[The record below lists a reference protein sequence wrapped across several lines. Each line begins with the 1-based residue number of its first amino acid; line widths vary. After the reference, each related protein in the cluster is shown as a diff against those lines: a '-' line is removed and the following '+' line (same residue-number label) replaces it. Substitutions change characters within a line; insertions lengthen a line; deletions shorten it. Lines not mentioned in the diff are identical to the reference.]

1 MKVRLNDYNTSL
13 WLNALNAAK
22 VTMSDSNNQKDAVI
36 KLLEKCS
43 DDAVEEKNSS
53 NSFNVVLSA
62 TLFHPIS
69 EPMEAEKI
77 GKKHSRI
84 VNENLFK
91 KVLIMAIQKE
101 TFDAVYDF
109 LESEAND
116 EK

>member
-1 MKVRLNDYNTSL
+1 MIPLIASNVVPLKAPT
-13 WLNALNAAK
+13 AL
-22 VTMSDSNNQKDAVI
+22 
-36 KLLEKCS
+36 CS
-43 DDAVEEKNSS
+43 TFAWSS

-77 GKKHSRI
+77 GKKHLRI

>member
-1 MKVRLNDYNTSL
+1 
-13 WLNALNAAK
+13 
-22 VTMSDSNNQKDAVI
+22 
-36 KLLEKCS
+36 
-43 DDAVEEKNSS
+43 
-53 NSFNVVLSA
+53 
-62 TLFHPIS
+62 
-69 EPMEAEKI
+69 MEAEKI
-77 GKKHSRI
+77 GKKHLRI